1 MKSSKSLIFFILVF
15 YFISPVQSQK
25 KLVLEDIYEKGI
37 LQAKLL
43 SDFRFLNDGIHY
55 TRLESGVIK
64 KYNILTGE
72 FVSNI
77 FTASLFKNERDF
89 NGEIEEYEFSPQ
101 ENKII
106 IFSESESVY
115 RHSTKNKVF
124 IYDLSSQKLFP
135 VFNNK
140 LITNPSLS
148 PDEQKVAFVFEN
160 NLYYQ
165 NLSNGKIIRITKD
178 GQKNSIIN
186 GMCDWVYE
194 EEFSF
199 TKAYEWSPNG
209 SYLAFIRFDE
219 TEVPE
224 FTMEFYND
232 ELYPSKETFKYPKVG
247 EKNSRVKVL
256 SFQIK
261 SGKTKEVS
269 LGSLDDMYIP
279 RIKWSRNEN
288 QLCVFTLNRHQNH
301 LKLNVCDVSS
311 AKNYILYEEKNKNYI
326 DIHDNLYFFKD
337 GKHFLTTSEKGGYNH
352 IYLYSM
358 DGKIKTLINDGK
370 YDVSALY
377 GVDEKNRKIFF
388 QASMKNPMESSV
400 YSIDFDGKNLK
411 ELNAPSGYNS
421 AQFSP
426 TFDLFVLNKSTINT
440 PPVFSV
446 FKRDLS
452 LVRILEDN
460 KKLSEKQNEF
470 GVSNIEFFEF
480 TTSEGVPLNGWICKP
495 KQFDANRKYPV
506 FMTQYSGP
514 GSQSVTNKW
523 GGSSYWWHQLLAQN
537 DYVVVCVD
545 GRGTGNRGEEFKK
558 MTYLTLGHY
567 ETIDQIETAKYISTL
582 PFIDKNRIGIYGWSY
597 GGFMSSLC
605 ILKGNDVFKSAIA
618 VAPVTSWK
626 WYDSVYTERYMKT
639 LAENPEGYK
648 ENSPVYF
655 ADRLKGNYLLIHGM
669 ADDNVHFQHSV
680 EMANALIKNKKQFDT
695 YFYPN
700 RNHGIYGNNA
710 RIHLFTKI
718 TNFIYEKI

>member
-1 MKSSKSLIFFILVF
+1 MKSGKIFIFLF
-15 YFISPVQSQK
+15 FTFCYISPVQSQK
-25 KLVLEDIYEKGI
+25 KLNLEDIYEKNTFQTKMI
-37 LQAKLL
+37 

-55 TRLESGVIK
+55 TRLESGIIK
-64 KYNILTGE
+64 KYNILTGD

-77 FTASLFKNERDF
+77 FTASLFKNENDF
-89 NGEIEEYEFSPQ
+89 NGVISEFEFSPQ
-101 ENKII
+101 ENKIFI
-106 IFSESESVY
+106 LSESESVY

-124 IYDLSSQKLFP
+124 VYDISLQKLIP
-135 VFNNK
+135 VFKNN
-140 LITNPSLS
+140 LISNPSFS

-160 NLYYQ
+160 DLYYQ
-165 NLSNGKIIRITKD
+165 NLSSGKTTRITKD

-199 TKAYEWSPNG
+199 TKAYEWSENG
-209 SYLAFIRFDE
+209 SYIAFIRFDE
-219 TEVPE
+219 TDVPE
-224 FTMEFYND
+224 FTIDFYND
-232 ELYPSKETFKYPKVG
+232 EMYPEKETFKYPKVG
-247 EKNSRVKVL
+247 ENNSKVKVL
-256 SFQIK
+256 FHNIT
-261 SGKTKEVS
+261 SGKTKEIPV
-269 LGSLDDMYIP
+269 GSLEDMYIP
-279 RIKWSRNEN
+279 RIKWSRNDN
-288 QLCVFTLNRHQNH
+288 QVCVFTLNRHQNH
-301 LKLNVCDVSS
+301 LKLNLYDVTSS
-311 AKNYILYEEKNKNYI
+311 KNYILYEEKNKFYI
-326 DIHDNLYFFKD
+326 DIRDNLCFLKD
-337 GKHFLTTSEKGGYNH
+337 GKHFLTTSEKEGYNH

-358 DGKIKTLINDGK
+358 DGKLKTRINDGK
-370 YDVSALY
+370 YDVSAFY
-377 GVDEKNRKIFF
+377 GTDEKNRKIFF
-388 QASMKNPMESSV
+388 QASMKNPLESSV
-400 YSIDFDGKNLK
+400 YSVDFDGKNVK
-411 ELNAPSGYNS
+411 ELKASSGFNS

-426 TFDLFVLNKSTINT
+426 TYDLFVLSRSTVNS
-440 PPVFSV
+440 PPVYSLY
-446 FKRDLS
+446 KRDMS

-460 KKLSEKQNEF
+460 KNLSEKQNEYD
-470 GVSNIEFFEF
+470 VSKIEFFEF
-480 TTSEGVPLNGWICKP
+480 TTSEGVQLNGWMCKP
-495 KQFDANRKYPV
+495 KQFDSNRKYPV

-514 GSQSVTNKW
+514 GSQSVVNKW
-523 GGSSYWWHQLLAQN
+523 GGSGYWWHQLLAQN
-537 DYVVVCVD
+537 DYIVVCVD

-558 MTYLTLGHY
+558 MTYLKLGHY
-567 ETIDQIETAKYISTL
+567 ETIDQIEAAKYMSTL
-582 PFIDKNRIGIYGWSY
+582 PFVDKNRIGIYGWSY

-639 LAENPEGYK
+639 LAENPDGYK